1 MTNIV
6 HKLTNS
12 EIQQLMTKINFDTSN
27 LSQGMKARTKH
38 RNTAITIYNSNKVMF
53 QGKDA
58 EAVVNAILPNKSAS
72 PKNNT
77 KHGSTKQT
85 KQHISYNQFQCI
97 GSDEAGSGDYFGP
110 LTVCAAYV
118 SKKHAQILKT
128 LGVDAVSYTHL

>member
-1 MTNIV
+1 MANIV
-6 HKLTNS
+6 QKLTNQ
-12 EIQQLMTKINFDTSN
+12 EIQQLMTKIDFNTTN
-27 LSQGMKARTKH
+27 LSQGMKARTKY

-58 EAVVNAILPNKSAS
+58 ESVANAMLPNKSIPS
-72 PKNNT
+72 KSDT
-77 KHGSTKQT
+77 KHNQSKQT

-118 SKKHAQILKT
+118 SKKHAQILK
-128 LGVDAVSYTHL
+128 HLV